1 LRFSRLVRHLTHAPH
16 LTSSSACGLTLG
28 KNDLMPSIT
37 SGGIARPGKVA
48 ACRLR
53 CRVRGRCTFLSR
65 RWSSFQ
71 TDPARSRLSIGTIG
85 TSRDSAQRWVP
96 TARSRLGSAFLRP
109 VNIKIRLSPAMWP
122 MPNQHRPQC
131 LLRAG
136 VVATSQRIN
145 VAPRGKST
153 GNQLERFSRPLLISP
168 VPSTADPAGG
178 VLLLAPVFWSAIRT
192 QKQTQMLLC
201 QGRRSVA
208 RGSYRKQYPTNFH

>member
-122 MPNQHRPQC
+122 MPNQHRPNASSG
-131 LLRAG
+131 LESLRRRNES
-136 VVATSQRIN
+136 TSH
-145 VAPRGKST
+145 RGGKALAIS
-153 GNQLERFSRPLLISP
+153 SRDSP
-168 VPSTADPAGG
+168 A
-178 VLLLAPVFWSAIRT
+178 
-192 QKQTQMLLC
+192 LC
-201 QGRRSVA
+201 
-208 RGSYRKQYPTNFH
+208 

>member
-1 LRFSRLVRHLTHAPH
+1 MGADVLRFSRLVHHLTHAPH
-16 LTSSSACGLTLG
+16 LTSSSASGLTLG

-109 VNIKIRLSPAMWP
+109 VNIKMRLSPAIGNIKIRPVNIKSRLSPAMG
-122 MPNQHRPQC
+122 HIAG
-131 LLRAG
+131 LRATPFR
-136 VVATSQRIN
+136 AT
-145 VAPRGKST
+145 P
-153 GNQLERFSRPLLISP
+153 
-168 VPSTADPAGG
+168 
-178 VLLLAPVFWSAIRT
+178 
-192 QKQTQMLLC
+192 
-201 QGRRSVA
+201 
-208 RGSYRKQYPTNFH
+208 